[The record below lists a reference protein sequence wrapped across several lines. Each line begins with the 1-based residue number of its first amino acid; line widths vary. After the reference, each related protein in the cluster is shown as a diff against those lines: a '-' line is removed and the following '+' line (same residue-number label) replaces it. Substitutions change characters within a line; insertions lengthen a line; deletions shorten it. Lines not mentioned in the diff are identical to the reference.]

1 MVPPARTALRTDRLR
16 ALNVPVPVEVET
28 DGPMPVAVVA
38 VTLGEGGTAAQRHG
52 DTAPQIST
60 QRTAHSAHSFH
71 ASRLTS
77 HETSMPERVITEI
90 LESWRIDD
98 EWWREPISRRYY
110 DVVLEGGGHVV
121 LFEDLITEKWFV
133 QMP

>member
-38 VTLGEGGTAAQRHG
+38 AALGDGG
-52 DTAPQIST
+52 TAPQISA
-60 QRTAHSAHSFH
+60 QRTAHGAHSPH
-71 ASRLTS
+71 ISHLTS
-77 HETSMPERVITEI
+77 HETSTPERRPINEV

-133 QMP
+133 QQP